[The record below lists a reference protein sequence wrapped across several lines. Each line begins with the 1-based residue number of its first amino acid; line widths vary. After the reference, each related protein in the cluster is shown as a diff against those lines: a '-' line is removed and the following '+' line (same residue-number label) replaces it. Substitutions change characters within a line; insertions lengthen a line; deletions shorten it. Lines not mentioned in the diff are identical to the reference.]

1 MSRVRTRVKAL
12 VGATLALATGL
23 AACAVP
29 GTGGSG
35 RITATAYFS
44 DVNALEHHA
53 TVEMNGVGVGI
64 VSHIAV
70 AGSLAKLTLSIR
82 KSADVPAGVTAVVR
96 APTLLGAEVVELR
109 VPAKPSGVLPDGAVI
124 ADAAHPAVFEPD
136 LESLVKSGNSL
147 LDTFAVRGGTTALAQ
162 IISEG
167 AQGFGPESGDLRAVL
182 DDLDTVVTG
191 YAGQTQTI
199 DTLLNNLSTFASGLG
214 PDAEAN
220 AQALTNLAN
229 TTEVLDRQKDRLVQL
244 LASLNSVSTQGSQL
258 LNADLTEITDQL
270 SALNTVTKGVAN
282 QQVALGKVL
291 QFLNGHNE
299 STARGV
305 DHNDD
310 FIQVLNDFIICGLG
324 QAGGEI
330 PGSPVSSCSAVSP

>member
-1 MSRVRTRVKAL
+1 M
-12 VGATLALATGL
+12 
-23 AACAVP
+23 
-29 GTGGSG
+29 
-35 RITATAYFS
+35 
-44 DVNALEHHA
+44 
-53 TVEMNGVGVGI
+53 
-64 VSHIAV
+64 
-70 AGSLAKLTLSIR
+70 
-82 KSADVPAGVTAVVR
+82 
-96 APTLLGAEVVELR
+96 
-109 VPAKPSGVLPDGAVI
+109 
-124 ADAAHPAVFEPD
+124 FEPD
-136 LESLVKSGNSL
+136 LFGPLVKSGNSL

-199 DTLLNNLSTFASGLG
+199 DTLLNNLSTFVSGLG

-229 TTEVLDRQKDRLVQL
+229 TTEVLDRQKDRLVQEFAAL
-244 LASLNSVSTQGSQL
+244 LNSVSTQGLNSS
-258 LNADLTEITDQL
+258 NADLTEITDQL
-270 SALNTVTKGVAN
+270 SAVNTVTKGVAN

-324 QAGGEI
+324 QAVGDPGQPGQLVLGGQPMI
-330 PGSPVSSCSAVSP
+330 QRRVIINLFVFFGLTALLIVYGYFSLIHNPLNRPTTFFLDQLLHR